1 MQKTSKNS
9 FKNYQGQIMLMVI
22 LTMAGIFT
30 TAMSISLSIT
40 KELRVLTQV
49 TDSVKAFYAADAGI
63 EWKFY
68 TYLIFPAAE
77 APALLNGSSC
87 CGADDI
93 QISTPTNPGESISIR
108 SIGISPASGIPYTI
122 KRSIETNTSW

>member
-1 MQKTSKNS
+1 
-9 FKNYQGQIMLMVI
+9 MLMVV

-68 TYLIFPAAE
+68 TYLVLPTAE
-77 APALLNGSSC
+77 APIFLNGSNC

-93 QISTPTNPGESISIR
+93 QISTPASPGESISIR
-108 SIGISPASGIPYTI
+108 SIGISPASGVPYTI